1 MNSTT
6 GAAMSAATQA
16 MGALTTDPSM
26 NQKLTD
32 LKETFNKDDSGNE
45 KPIIVIFLD
54 CSHSTM
60 NYQSFNSHKVP
71 EAMAAGRMSNSRGLE
86 YIVCKSIIF
95 ALTTNYTENTNP
107 STGGSLATFLDDM
120 SGSSTQIVSI
130 GKKGKPPY
138 NENTYDIV
146 ETAKQWYDKVFNHD
160 TDHGC
165 GTSFATAIRGF
176 LATSQLSTDLKIC
189 FEFYV
194 DGTSNDSARD
204 MSDSFKLLLERYPK
218 ALISINAFVLKPTPR
233 YTDTTGADA
242 AGVDIYNMIPLEYLS
257 NFKVTYLMEEHNGDW
272 SSAVNPQSVELA
284 VGDSSGSKMSICG
297 IEFVI
302 PDDPELREKLTRSIY
317 NIICTSQTELRNFTK
332 PQMCQILQNLDIL
345 AKYMDEY
352 VSRSLMYQLMRIWL
366 RLKGF
371 TGETDEFENQ
381 IDQFLTKFIFA
392 PKTAAIL
399 GDRVL
404 RGQEIRAANFRQI
417 VAHWERGN
425 PVISRGMMGAPAIL
439 INLNDIRKMAYITIT
454 SEFLSNYDD
463 KMCLWKGDS
472 IVIPTIACP
481 GMSNDDYARMAI
493 RRIISVATSQFS
505 FNINSR
511 SIDIV
516 AIIVLFAVMIRRSFT
531 DTEYSRLMI
540 NVAKKMLD
548 KEQLVRGVTKPSAL
562 MLISQDHAPPHEHMS
577 CKLFGPNT
585 TETLLYACKISDV
598 FTDFGLPVPQVTD
611 CTRKIDCLTCEPING
626 QVYMSDGQYYSIRS
640 MERCIQ
646 DGLRSQR
653 GVPYVR
659 ENFEE
664 VDSSTLDTWHG
675 SSIDGD
681 PVTIMNL
688 YDSLGAVAP
697 RASPPRVS
705 AQIRSVAG
713 REASRSFR
721 FEQQNRTNCHGDA
734 GTPPLSV
741 VRGTGAAS
749 AASGAAADGS
759 GGVGTIFRSRA
770 REQSDNPICIVVPG
784 GLSSGKTSYITKFI
798 QKLREQ
804 GVSIGTTLERHTGS
818 MSESPSVFE
827 HHPDSVSYTDGS
839 FDRRGAYN
847 ATQCDKAWVRS
858 NKPKFV
864 IMNSNTTDGRYLGLS
879 GDVLYLHGSL
889 PPNCTETFTYAQW
902 KNYVL
907 FTIKNSKNRPD
918 GFSLNASN
926 SQIWYSTAVRKSVW
940 IPQKWR
946 EQVWNEA
953 KTASDSEIE
962 AGWNAHIQ
970 AGNTMEEIDAR
981 IANFIETEIT
991 PRL

>member
-1 MNSTT
+1 MDSTT
-6 GAAMSAATQA
+6 GAAMGAATQA
-16 MGALTTDPSM
+16 MAALTTDQSM
-26 NQKLTD
+26 NQKLHD

-45 KPIIVIFLD
+45 KPIIVVGVD

-60 NYQSFNSHKVP
+60 SLQRFNSPLVNA
-71 EAMAAGRMSNSRGLE
+71 AMSAGRIPNIQGPE
-86 YIVCKSIIF
+86 YIVCNRIRA
-95 ALTTNYTENTNP
+95 ALTKKYGGTTP
-107 STGGSLATFLDDM
+107 SAGNSLDSFLADMTGV
-120 SGSSTQIVSI
+120 QIRMVSI
-130 GKKGKPPY
+130 GKPGKQPY
-138 NENTYDIV
+138 IEDTYDV
-146 ETAKQWYDKVFNHD
+146 CATAEEWYNKVYYHD

-165 GTSFATAIRGF
+165 GTSFSTAIRGF
-176 LATSQLSTDLKIC
+176 LETSQIPNDEKIC

-194 DGTSNDSARD
+194 DGTSGDTTRD
-204 MSDSFKLLLERYPK
+204 MTDSFKSLLERYPK
-218 ALISINAFVLKPTPR
+218 ALISINAFVLKPQPA

-242 AGVDIYNMIPLEYLS
+242 VGVDIYNMIPPEYLC
-257 NFKVTYLMEEHNGDW
+257 NFSVTYLLEDQGGNW
-272 SSAVNPQSVELA
+272 SSVDNPQSVELA
-284 VGDSSGSKMSICG
+284 VGDSSGSKMTICG
-297 IEFVI
+297 KEFVI
-302 PDDPELREKLTRSIY
+302 PDDLELREKLTRSIY
-317 NIICTSQTELRNFTK
+317 NILCTSQTELGNFTK

-381 IDQFLTKFIFA
+381 IDQFLTNFIFA

-399 GDRVL
+399 GNRVL

-417 VAHWERGN
+417 VSHWERGN
-425 PVISRGMMGAPAIL
+425 PVISRGMIGAPAIL
-439 INLNDIRKMAYITIT
+439 INLNDIRDMAYITIT

-516 AIIVLFAVMIRRSFT
+516 AIIVLFAVMIRRSFP

-548 KEQLVRGVTKPSAL
+548 KEQVVRGITKPSAL

-577 CKLFGPNT
+577 CELFGPNT
-585 TETLLYACKISDV
+585 TETLLYACKISDKSP
-598 FTDFGLPVPQVTD
+598 DFVLPVPHVGD
-611 CTRKIDCLTCEPING
+611 FSSKIDCLTCEPING

-640 MERCIQ
+640 MERCIR

-697 RASPPRVS
+697 
-705 AQIRSVAG
+705 
-713 REASRSFR
+713 
-721 FEQQNRTNCHGDA
+721 
-734 GTPPLSV
+734 LSV
-741 VRGTGAAS
+741 IGGAAAGAAS
-749 AASGAAADGS
+749 AASAAAADGS
-759 GGVGTIFRSRA
+759 GGGGTIFRSHTRQ
-770 REQSDNPICIVVPG
+770 QSDNPICIVVPG
-784 GLSSGKTSYITKFI
+784 GLSSGKTSCITKFI
-798 QKLREQ
+798 LKLCEQ

-818 MSESPSVFE
+818 MRGLPSVFE

-847 ATQCDKAWVRS
+847 ATQGDKEWLRS
-858 NKPKFV
+858 NKPIFV

-918 GFSLNASN
+918 GFSLNDSN
-926 SQIWYSTAVRKSVW
+926 SQIWYSTAVKKSVW

-946 EQVWNEA
+946 KQLWNEA

-981 IANFIETEIT
+981 IANFIETKIT